1 MEQNKVEPVYDLG
14 LILFKDMVSNL
25 LYEFY
30 LFYGPEVPRI
40 TNFLNTNEIPKKA
53 FALHP
58 PLVKLQTCNII
69 TIVNYSLCGGIRR
82 KNKLTQP
89 VITCSK
95 LTIETLE

>member
-25 LYEFY
+25 FYEFY

-58 PLVKLQTCNII
+58 PLVKLQTCNVI
-69 TIVNYSLCGGIRR
+69 TIVNYSLEEFDEKTNLPSR
-82 KNKLTQP
+82 
-89 VITCSK
+89 
-95 LTIETLE
+95 